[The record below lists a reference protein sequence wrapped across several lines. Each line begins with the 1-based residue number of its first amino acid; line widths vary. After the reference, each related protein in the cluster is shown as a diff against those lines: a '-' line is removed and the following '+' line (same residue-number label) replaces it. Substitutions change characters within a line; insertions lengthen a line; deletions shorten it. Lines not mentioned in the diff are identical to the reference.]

1 MKPFLYI
8 AGFWGAALLG
18 TWMYL
23 NWDVPQPLGVL
34 APGEP
39 SQVDTSPRTWTRGD
53 AHFTALARFDIRA
66 RVLSTC
72 HYFFDQLSGISPVDL
87 ALGWGRMSDSDV
99 LAGIRINQGGRFYYW
114 RSRSR
119 KLPIPMDEVISH
131 SANMHM
137 IPADENVKQTLLD
150 VRTGEI
156 VTLSGFP
163 RRGGPAQRV
172 VLEIVSDPH
181 GYRPGCMRGGL
192 GRACRPRRRDAA
204 ARQALADT
212 AHLRATLA
220 TCMCPSWD
228 VEMN

>member
-1 MKPFLYI
+1 VKPFLYI

-66 RVLSTC
+66 RVLSTS

-156 VTLSGFP
+156 VTLSGFLVEVDRP
-163 RRGGPAQRV
+163 NGWSWRSSLTRTDTGPGACEVVWVERVAHAGAMLQRA
-172 VLEIVSDPH
+172 S
-181 GYRPGCMRGGL
+181 R
-192 GRACRPRRRDAA
+192 
-204 ARQALADT
+204 
-212 AHLRATLA
+212 
-220 TCMCPSWD
+220 
-228 VEMN
+228 